1 MTSGFASFYRVRFDL
16 AGGWHVRIVRT
27 TGFARVAELADA
39 YGSGPYGE
47 TRGGSSPLAS
57 SPRSPRQPYLKAK
70 AIGKLPLPLV
80 LLDYLR
86 PEAFRRAAQRAFI
99 NCESLLRPAGVSPPF
114 FAEGAAFV
122 PPDFL
127 LAAQRA
133 FISSDSFLRPAAV
146 SAPFF
151 LAGAGFVP
159 PFSLA
164 QRALAAAES
173 LARVEGEK

>member
-1 MTSGFASFYRVRFDL
+1 
-16 AGGWHVRIVRT
+16 
-27 TGFARVAELADA
+27 VAELADA

-57 SPRSPRQPYLKAK
+57 SVWVSPATLFGSENYRQA
-70 AIGKLPLPLV
+70 ADSDCIN
-80 LLDYLR
+80 DYLR
-86 PEAFRRAAQRAFI
+86 AAFLRAAQRAFI
-99 NCESLLRPAGVSPPF
+99 NCESFRRPAGVSPPF

-122 PPDFL
+122 PADFL

-133 FISSDSFLRPAAV
+133 FINSESFLRPAAV

-151 LAGAGFVP
+151 FAGAGFVP
-159 PFSLA
+159 PFSFA

>member
-1 MTSGFASFYRVRFDL
+1 VPGLSTAFSEAKHQQG
-16 AGGWHVRIVRT
+16 
-27 TGFARVAELADA
+27 ADF
-39 YGSGPYGE
+39 
-47 TRGGSSPLAS
+47 
-57 SPRSPRQPYLKAK
+57 
-70 AIGKLPLPLV
+70 
-80 LLDYLR
+80 DYLR
-86 PEAFRRAAQRAFI
+86 AAFLRAAQRAFI
-99 NCESLLRPAGVSPPF
+99 NCDSLLRPAGVSPPLLF
-114 FAEGAAFV
+114 EGAVFV

-133 FISSDSFLRPAAV
+133 FISSESFLRPAAV

-151 LAGAGFVP
+151 LVEAGLLP